1 MEELAIE
8 LELAGPAV
16 DGISGD
22 RQVDR
27 GEVDADLVGPA
38 RLEPDVEQRVA
49 RQELTHIEV
58 GDRIARRVG
67 VERMPQGVAPV
78 AADRRFDP
86 AAARPWSPDD
96 ERDVM
101 TIELMAA
108 HELLQPAVRL
118 LRARDDHQPRRVAV
132 EPVHDAGPVGISAGD
147 VVLEQPVDER
157 PGCMPGCRVNDEPGR
172 LVDDDEISSS

>member
-1 MEELAIE
+1 
-8 LELAGPAV
+8 
-16 DGISGD
+16 
-22 RQVDR
+22 
-27 GEVDADLVGPA
+27 
-38 RLEPDVEQRVA
+38 
-49 RQELTHIEV
+49 
-58 GDRIARRVG
+58 
-67 VERMPQGVAPV
+67 MPQGVAPV

-86 AAARPWSPDD
+86 SAARPWSPDD

-118 LRARDDHQPRRVAV
+118 LRAGDHHQPRRVTV

-147 VVLEQPVDER
+147 VVLEESVHEC

-172 LVDDDEISSS
+172 LVDDDEIVVLVGDPKIHRLRNELRRPVTLRRVELELLPAHESPALGDRLPIDEHGLCFEQAFGDAPRADLRERREKAV

>member
-16 DGISGD
+16 DRISGH

-27 GEVDADLVGPA
+27 GEVDSDLVGPS
-38 RLEPDVEQRVA
+38 RVEPDVEQRVT
-49 RQELTHIEV
+49 RQKLTDSKV
-58 GDRIARRVG
+58 SDRIAGRIG
-67 VERMPQGVAPV
+67 GERMPQSVAPV

-118 LRARDDHQPRRVAV
+118 LRARDYHQPRRVTV
-132 EPVHDAGPVGISAGD
+132 EPVDDAGPVGISAGD
-147 VVLEQPVDER
+147 VVLEQPVDEC

-172 LVDDDEISSS
+172 LVDD